1 MCSLFLSCSQTSYHV
16 SSQHNGGVVG
26 GGSIAAPPPLFQG
39 RLAAALRRCH
49 PIPPVLQKL
58 HYHVDTGGA
67 STTDRMEAH
76 PGRGAGAMTS
86 R

>member
-1 MCSLFLSCSQTSYHV
+1 
-16 SSQHNGGVVG
+16 VG

-39 RLAAALRRCH
+39 RPAAALRRCR

-86 R
+86 RRQQCAFPRRRGGDVLS